1 MAGPFAHA
9 PVLLDETLELLAP
22 FPDAV
27 FVDGTLGGG
36 GHAEALLERTA
47 PGGLLIGLD
56 RDEDALAAARERL
69 APFGDRVHFVHAS
82 FRELASVLDRL
93 DRPSVDGVLLDLGVS
108 SPQLD
113 RTERGFGFLHPDAP
127 LDMRMDRSAERS
139 AADLLAELSSQELVE
154 CFRSY
159 GELSGA
165 HRLAAAIVDARR
177 ETPLRTV
184 GQLTEL
190 VRTSG
195 VGRGRRH
202 DPSTLVF
209 QALRIAVNDELEAL
223 SEGLTA
229 ALEALAPERRV
240 VVLAYHSLEDR
251 IVKNALRDAARRCTC
266 PPKQPVCTCGGVQ
279 RFELIT
285 RRALRPS
292 DEEVGR
298 NPRAR
303 SARLRAARR
312 LPEAS

>member
-36 GHAEALLERTA
+36 GHAERLLERTA
-47 PGGLLIGLD
+47 PRGLLIGLD

-69 APFGDRVHFVHAS
+69 APYGDRVHFEHAS
-82 FRELASVLDRL
+82 FRDLSAVLERL
-93 DRPSVDGVLLDLGVS
+93 DRRRVDGVLLDLGVS

-113 RTERGFGFLHPDAP
+113 RAERGFGFQHADAP
-127 LDMRMDRSAERS
+127 LDMRMDRSAPRS
-139 AADLLAELSSQELVE
+139 AADLLAELSSDELAR
-154 CFRSY
+154 CFRDF
-159 GELSGA
+159 GEVRGA

-184 GQLTEL
+184 GQLVAL
-190 VRTSG
+190 IRASG

-209 QALRIAVNDELEAL
+209 QALRIAVNDELGAL
-223 SEGLTA
+223 SEGLAA
-229 ALEALAPERRV
+229 ALEALAPDRRV

-251 IVKNALRDAARRCTC
+251 IVKNMLRDAARRCTC
-266 PPKQPVCTCGGVQ
+266 PPTQPVCTCGGQ
-279 RFELIT
+279 ARFELLT
-285 RRALRPS
+285 RRAIRATPA
-292 DEEVGR
+292 EIAT
-298 NPRAR
+298 NARAR
-303 SARLRAARR
+303 SARLRAAR
-312 LPEAS
+312 